1 MKFAQTFSSGLL
13 YLMLAA
19 SIGAGILVGMSLEAP
34 LTRAVASGVQS
45 GFASLSFVIIIAALH
60 ISASIRD
67 LIDVAEK
74 GDN

>member
-1 MKFAQTFSSGLL
+1 LCLT
-13 YLMLAA
+13 LAA
-19 SIGAGILVGMSLEAP
+19 SIGTGNFAGMSLEAQ

-45 GFASLSFVIIIAALH
+45 GFACLSFVIIIVALH

-74 GDN
+74 GDK